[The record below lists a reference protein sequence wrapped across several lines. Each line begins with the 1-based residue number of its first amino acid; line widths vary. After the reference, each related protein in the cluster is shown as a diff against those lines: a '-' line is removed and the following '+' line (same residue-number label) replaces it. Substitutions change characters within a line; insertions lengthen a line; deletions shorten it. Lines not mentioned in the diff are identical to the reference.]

1 MVSWSDFHHDPRTSY
16 YLFLRQDYACPAHA
30 AYARVKRVDAMVASL
45 EKTPREAAA
54 LSGLSTLTHLL
65 GVATHLTHA
74 ARRLWRCL
82 IPKLGRASQ
91 EAMG

>member
-1 MVSWSDFHHDPRTSY
+1 MVSWSDFHNDPRTSY
-16 YLFLRQDYACPAHA
+16 YLCLRQGYACPAYA
-30 AYARVKRVDAMVASL
+30 AYARVKWVDAIVASL

-65 GVATHLTHA
+65 GIATDLRHA
-74 ARRLWRCL
+74 ARRLWRYL
-82 IPKLGRASQ
+82 FPKSGRASQ